1 MSEHS
6 FTVNRRPKAKGR
18 PRSTK
23 TGHVYTPATTRE
35 YETAVKDAYKSS
47 GGPKFLGPVNVNISV
62 YKDHV
67 DVTIKDIDDNG
78 CKLRGDLDNY
88 IKSILDG
95 LNKVAYLDD
104 KQVHELQA
112 EKR

>member
-6 FTVNRRPKAKGR
+6 FTVDRRPKAKGR

-35 YETAVKDAYKSS
+35 YEKAVKDAYKSS
-47 GGPKFLGPVNVNISV
+47 GGPKFEGPIEVNISV

-67 DVTIKDIDDNG
+67 DVTIKDIENES
-78 CKLRGDLDNY
+78 KLRGDADNY
-88 IKSILDG
+88 AKSILDG
-95 LNKVAYLDD
+95 LNRVAYEDD
-104 KQVHELQA
+104 KQVHTLHV
-112 EKR
+112 EKN